1 MRDKHLAYRL
11 VIFDFDGTL
20 ADSADWFI
28 SMVNQVAE
36 KFRFRKITEAEIE
49 MFRGWSSREVVA
61 YMKVPAWKMP
71 FIARHTRK
79 LVAENISEMSLFP
92 GADQM
97 LMSLADKGVMIALV
111 SSNAEANVRKI
122 LGPTCADLVSYY
134 ACGASIFGKSP
145 KFREVLRRTKV
156 AKSDVIS
163 IGDETRD
170 IEAAAEVG
178 LASGAVTWGYTRPDI
193 LASHKPTYLLNTM
206 EQIIETIAG

>member
-1 MRDKHLAYRL
+1 MAYRL

-36 KFRFRKITEAEIE
+36 KFRFRKITEEEIE
-49 MFRGWSSREVVA
+49 MLRGRSSREVVA

-97 LMSLADKGVMIALV
+97 LMSLADRGIMIALV

-122 LGPTCADLVSYY
+122 LGPTCADLISHY

-156 AKSDVIS
+156 AKSEVIS

-170 IEAAAEVG
+170 IEAATDVG

-193 LASHKPTYLLNTM
+193 LANHKPTYLLDTM
-206 EQIIETIAG
+206 DQVIETVAGPA